1 MELINNFSEI
11 FLSVWN
17 KGILGVDIFQI
28 LIGIGIFLLFLVFR
42 GLISKLVIKKL
53 EIISKRTTNKLDD
66 TFVQSLVGPARFLP
80 IVLGFFIAS
89 YYMTFSMEGREVVDT
104 INRTLIT
111 ILIFWVIHQ
120 IIEPVSY
127 ILSGLDKL
135 LTRELIGWIIK
146 SLKILIFIL
155 GLAAVL
161 ELWGIKIGPIIAGLG
176 LFGVAVALG
185 AQDLFK
191 NLISGILVL
200 VEKRF
205 KIGDWIAV
213 EGIIEGVVEKI
224 GFRSTTIRKFDKS
237 LAIIP
242 NFQFAENAV
251 VNVSE
256 TSNWLISWII
266 TLQYDT
272 TVDQLKKIRDEIENH
287 INLSEDYNT
296 SIGVAVRVD
305 KFSDS
310 SIDMYVRCFTKTGS
324 WNNWLDVKERLAIAI
339 KEISQEYYYNVF
351 GITLT
356 FCIINVLILKI
367 ISLIGLLK
375 INFNIIFSLTNPFY
389 FLKIYSPLN
398 NEFSFELIYEMI
410 FLFFNQFNFNII
422 YSFLLLTTFLL
433 ALKNIFF
440 KSQNENYKNY
450 LYIVL
455 FSLIV
460 FFLISMNNFRYNV
473 SYNIYILPFLFLSI
487 GILLNTFKKK
497 FYSIML
503 ISLLI
508 INFTLNIENYKKYIY
523 KPSNLDFVC
532 TNKSTRDFYYH
543 WARNFDE
550 DFFKKICLN
559 SNLLFK

>member
-1 MELINNFSEI
+1 MEIINNFSDI

-42 GLISKLVIKKL
+42 GIISKLILRKL
-53 EIISKRTTNKLDD
+53 ELISKRTTNKLDD
-66 TFVQSLVGPARFLP
+66 TFVKSMVGPARFLP

-89 YYMTFSMEGREVVDT
+89 YYMTFSVEGREVVDT

-120 IIEPVSY
+120 IIEPISY
-127 ILSGLDKL
+127 ILSGLDQI

-205 KIGDWIAV
+205 KIGDWILV
-213 EGIIEGVVEKI
+213 DGVIEGIVEKI

-256 TSNWLISWII
+256 TSNWLISWNI

-272 TVDQLKKIRDEIENH
+272 TVDQLKTIRDEIEKY
-287 INLSEDYNT
+287 ILESKDFDT
-296 SIGVAVRVD
+296 KVGVVVRVD

-310 SIDMYVRCFTKTGS
+310 SIDMYVRCFTKSDS
-324 WNNWLDVKERLAIAI
+324 WNEWLSVKEKLAIEI
-339 KEISQEYYYNVF
+339 KQIVE
-351 GITLT
+351 
-356 FCIINVLILKI
+356 
-367 ISLIGLLK
+367 
-375 INFNIIFSLTNPFY
+375 
-389 FLKIYSPLN
+389 N
-398 NEFSFELIYEMI
+398 NKASFA
-410 FLFFNQFNFNII
+410 FP
-422 YSFLLLTTFLL
+422 S
-433 ALKNIFF
+433 
-440 KSQNENYKNY
+440 S
-450 LYIVL
+450 
-455 FSLIV
+455 S
-460 FFLISMNNFRYNV
+460 
-473 SYNIYILPFLFLSI
+473 IYIE
-487 GILLNTFKKK
+487 KK
-497 FYSIML
+497 
-503 ISLLI
+503 
-508 INFTLNIENYKKYIY
+508 
-523 KPSNLDFVC
+523 
-532 TNKSTRDFYYH
+532 
-543 WARNFDE
+543 
-550 DFFKKICLN
+550 
-559 SNLLFK
+559 

>member
-1 MELINNFSEI
+1 MEIINNFSDI

-42 GLISKLVIKKL
+42 GIISKLIIRKL
-53 EIISKRTTNKLDD
+53 ELISKRTTNKLDD
-66 TFVQSLVGPARFLP
+66 TFVKSMVGPARFLP

-89 YYMTFSMEGREVVDT
+89 YYMTFSVEGREVVDT

-120 IIEPVSY
+120 IIEPISY
-127 ILSGLDKL
+127 ILSGLDQI

-205 KIGDWIAV
+205 KIGDWILV
-213 EGIIEGVVEKI
+213 DGVIEGIVEKI

-256 TSNWLISWII
+256 TSNWLISWNI

-272 TVDQLKKIRDEIENH
+272 TVDQLKTIRDEIEKY
-287 INLSEDYNT
+287 ITESDDFDT
-296 SIGVAVRVD
+296 KVGVAVRVD

-310 SIDMYVRCFTKTGS
+310 SIDMYVRCFTNSRS
-324 WNNWLDVKERLAIAI
+324 WNDWLSVKERLAIKI
-339 KEISQEYYYNVF
+339 KEIVEGNRASFAFPSQ
-351 GITLT
+351 
-356 FCIINVLILKI
+356 
-367 ISLIGLLK
+367 S
-375 INFNIIFSLTNPFY
+375 
-389 FLKIYSPLN
+389 IYV
-398 NEFSFELIYEMI
+398 E
-410 FLFFNQFNFNII
+410 
-422 YSFLLLTTFLL
+422 
-433 ALKNIFF
+433 
-440 KSQNENYKNY
+440 
-450 LYIVL
+450 
-455 FSLIV
+455 
-460 FFLISMNNFRYNV
+460 
-473 SYNIYILPFLFLSI
+473 
-487 GILLNTFKKK
+487 KK
-497 FYSIML
+497 
-503 ISLLI
+503 
-508 INFTLNIENYKKYIY
+508 
-523 KPSNLDFVC
+523 
-532 TNKSTRDFYYH
+532 
-543 WARNFDE
+543 
-550 DFFKKICLN
+550 
-559 SNLLFK
+559 